1 MEEMQKLFQAFV
13 TIKDYCF
20 SHKCNVDCVFFLLGG
35 GCQLVQN
42 KMPRAWGSN
51 DTIIKG
57 MHAQELQRVVEK
69 KESDELGKS

>member
-51 DTIIKG
+51 NTIIKG
-57 MHAQELQRVVEK
+57 MHAQELQPVVEK
-69 KESDELGKS
+69 KESDENVNV

>member
-20 SHKCNVDCVFFLLGG
+20 SNKCNIDCVFYILNG

-42 KMPRAWGSN
+42 KKPRTWGN
-51 DTIIKG
+51 NNTIIKG
-57 MHAQELQRVVEK
+57 VPAQELQPVVEK
-69 KESDELGKS
+69 KESAGLEKS